1 MFVEKLKPDDY
12 LEFIYKSLF
21 NCSEYSTAKI
31 LNYAI
36 VIGESKDLPKATLAI
51 QYYWQNHS
59 FFNAELELKDFDL
72 KVKNASDSRY
82 EDIQLYS
89 KQWRKF
95 LYSKFGEQYKTACNE
110 HLKKD
115 YEDNLIK

>member
-1 MFVEKLKPDDY
+1 MFVEKLKSEDY
-12 LEFIYKSLF
+12 MKFIYDNLF

-31 LNYAI
+31 LNYSV
-36 VIGESKDLPKATLAI
+36 VIGNGNNLPKATI
-51 QYYWQNHS
+51 DVQYYWQNHS
-59 FFNAELELKDFDL
+59 FFNATLEFKDFNF

-82 EDIQLYS
+82 EETELYS
-89 KQWRKF
+89 KKWRKF
-95 LYSKFGEQYKTACNE
+95 LYSKFGEEYKTACNE